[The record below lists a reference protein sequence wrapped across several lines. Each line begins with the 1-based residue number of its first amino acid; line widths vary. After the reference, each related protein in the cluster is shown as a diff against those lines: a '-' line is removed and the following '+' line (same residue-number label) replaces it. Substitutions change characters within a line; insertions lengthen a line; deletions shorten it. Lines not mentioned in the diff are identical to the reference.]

1 MRVRNNKDHQITV
14 SKSRKGI
21 SQIFDVQATEQDW
34 RVGDAASQR
43 SYDFVLSWELRDV
56 ERVCFIFGS
65 PESNGQAEV
74 ERNAE
79 IHIPASVQQAIQR
92 KIITFLLAGHC
103 LRGNRLIRLPEVGK
117 REITIINL

>member
-56 ERVCFIFGS
+56 EIVCFIFGS

-74 ERNAE
+74 ERNE
-79 IHIPASVQQAIQR
+79 PGPIDSETVLVCSFSR
-92 KIITFLLAGHC
+92 
-103 LRGNRLIRLPEVGK
+103 RS
-117 REITIINL
+117 REGSG